1 MDHIIE
7 AMIDETRQI
16 QKELEVIADELM
28 EFKGIGSEI
37 CSRLLYET
45 ASEYQQLGNQL
56 KK

>member
-28 EFKGIGSEI
+28 EFKGIGAEI
-37 CSRLLYET
+37 CSRLLHET
-45 ASEYQQLGNQL
+45 ASVYQQLGNQL
-56 KK
+56 RK